1 MPRSVAIVFE
11 QDYAASLGKLA
22 FRTPVWLVDTPAN
35 RSAAEEAW
43 RDAVEWPHISV
54 TLFRAQDDWKTLLEQ
69 VELRERNIETLEVIG
84 SAMDTATHATLVEAG
99 FTRFDES
106 PSGFRAK
113 RV

>member
-11 QDYAASLGKLA
+11 QDYAASLEKLA

-35 RSAAEEAW
+35 RTAAEDAW
-43 RDAVEWPHISV
+43 REAVEWPHISV

-69 VELRERNIETLEVIG
+69 VELRERNLEAVEVIG
-84 SAMDTATHATLVEAG
+84 STLDPATHTTLVEAG

-106 PSGFRAK
+106 ASGFRAK

>member
-11 QDYAASLGKLA
+11 QDYAASLEKLA

-35 RSAAEEAW
+35 RTAAEDAW
-43 RDAVEWPHISV
+43 REAIEWPHISV
-54 TLFRAQDDWKTLLEQ
+54 TLFRAQDDWRTLLEQ
-69 VELRERNIETLEVIG
+69 VELRERSLDALEVIG
-84 SAMDTATHATLVEAG
+84 SALDPATHTTLVEAG

-106 PSGFRAK
+106 ASGFRAK

>member
-1 MPRSVAIVFE
+1 VPRQVAIVFE
-11 QDYAASLGKLA
+11 QDYAASLAKLA

-35 RSAAEEAW
+35 RGAAEEAW

-69 VELRERNIETLEVIG
+69 VALRERNVETLEVIG
-84 SAMDTATHATLVEAG
+84 SAMDRATHTTLVEAG

-106 PSGFRAK
+106 PSGFRA
-113 RV
+113 RRA

>member
-11 QDYAASLGKLA
+11 QDYAASLEKLA

-35 RSAAEEAW
+35 RTAAEDAW
-43 RDAVEWPHISV
+43 REAVEWPHISV
-54 TLFRAQDDWKTLLEQ
+54 TLFRAQDDWRTLLGQ
-69 VELRERNIETLEVIG
+69 VELRERNLDALEVIG
-84 SAMDTATHATLVEAG
+84 STLDPATHTMLVEAG

-106 PSGFRAK
+106 ASGFRAK